1 MERNKPKLAIDV
13 DERVDYQR
21 ELTCAL
27 EVESGNRIE
36 HDEFWLVV
44 AREDIPNQGIGI
56 EIANEA
62 GAFAGNPE
70 HVLELEN
77 GLRVLQ
83 CSARL
88 AEPRRGD

>member
-21 ELTCAL
+21 ELACAL

-44 AREDIPNQGIGI
+44 AREDISNQGIGI
-56 EIANEA
+56 EIANKTR
-62 GAFAGNPE
+62 AFAGNPE
-70 HVLELEN
+70 YMLELED

-88 AEPRRGD
+88 AEPIWGD